1 VEETRWID
9 IKIVL
14 YAIACWLGYWSH
26 MVVKF
31 PDEATSVVVALGSY
45 GVLMSIHWFIEKRIE
60 QEAFYISKSNKV
72 SIS

>member
-1 VEETRWID
+1 
-9 IKIVL
+9 
-14 YAIACWLGYWSH
+14 

-45 GVLMSIHWFIEKRIE
+45 GVLMSINWFIEKRIE

>member
-1 VEETRWID
+1 
-9 IKIVL
+9 
-14 YAIACWLGYWSH
+14 

-72 SIS
+72 STPDISL